1 MKYVKIGQLVDLKQ
15 GLAINAKSNHLIS
28 KDETNIALLRIAD
41 MPTKRKVIYMKEET
55 PERYIANKND
65 IIYTRTGQ
73 VGLVFTGQHG
83 VVHNNCFR
91 VFSKNDNIL
100 SNEYLYWCLRL
111 KSVYIQANN
120 FAVGSAQPDLP
131 HTSFRKIRIPLF
143 SINAQNKI
151 AKILQKYDDLI
162 EKNNRKI
169 AILEE
174 QIQELYKEWFVRF
187 RFPRHEAIKYKECSY
202 GRIPIDFEIF
212 KARDVIEEYIGGG
225 WGEEDESIDYKMQ
238 AYVIRGTDFERF
250 KQMKIE
256 DIPLRYH
263 KESNFK
269 RRILKADDFIIEI
282 SGGTEEQPVGR
293 ICYVTEES
301 LNALSNSVICA
312 SFCKSFTINKNIV
325 YPLYFYYFMKTLYS
339 FHALDR
345 YQLQSTGIS
354 NFKFEYFL
362 RKCEIIVPPRE
373 LMHLFDE
380 KVKIVMKL
388 INYLYSENNN
398 MIVERD
404 LLLPRLMSG
413 KLKV

>member
-100 SNEYLYWCLRL
+100 LNEYLYWCLRL

-174 QIQELYKEWFVRF
+174 QIQELYKEWFVKF
-187 RFPRHEAIKYKECSY
+187 RFPESENVEFVNGIPKGWSINRIGECC
-202 GRIPIDFEIF
+202 EN
-212 KARDVIEEYIGGG
+212 VVIGGDAPNDFL
-225 WGEEDESIDYKMQ
+225 EERTKDYKYPIYSNGIVNDGLYGYSKTYKVSK
-238 AYVIRGTDFERF
+238 ASVTVSARGTVGFVCMRNTEYTPIVRL
-250 KQMKIE
+250 ISL
-256 DIPLRYH
+256 IP
-263 KESNFK
+263 K
-269 RRILKADDFIIEI
+269 DFIKLVYFYQNLKYVDL
-282 SGGTEEQPVGR
+282 GGNGTSQQQLTAPMIMKR
-293 ICYVTEES
+293 KM
-301 LNALSNSVICA
+301 LLADQKVICMYDNIA
-312 SFCKSFTINKNIV
+312 HKIFEEIDKLKKS
-325 YPLYFYYFMKTLYS
+325 
-339 FHALDR
+339 
-345 YQLQSTGIS
+345 
-354 NFKFEYFL
+354 
-362 RKCEIIVPPRE
+362 
-373 LMHLFDE
+373 
-380 KVKIVMKL
+380 
-388 INYLYSENNN
+388 NNN
-398 MIVERD
+398 MSVTRD